1 MRKTSARTP
10 KTAAGERVLILSAG
24 VGSGHN
30 SAAAAVQ
37 QACAARGDVAEVQVL
52 DVLQVSSVLYRALL
66 NKGYFVLVEGL
77 PWLIDWGYDVSD
89 PPFRRR
95 GPIDPWT
102 RMNSVPVIDAVKR
115 FRPTA
120 IVCTHFL
127 PAQLLASLLLRGVTS
142 ARTAVVTTDYDF
154 QGLSLTGAFHAL
166 FLAREEGRVELMA
179 LGLPADRV
187 AAPGIPI
194 APQLTAA
201 PSPGRDPGEPPML
214 LISAGASGGDY
225 AVSVV
230 RQTLHMRSPFTA
242 TIVCGRN
249 DELRQRI
256 EQLVAPAG
264 ERYRVLGFTTEMP
277 QLLRRADLFVGKPG
291 GLSVSECMAAGL
303 PMVLVNPIPGQE
315 VRNGDYL
322 LEQGA
327 AVRCNSPATIGW
339 KIDEILRE
347 PGRLQRMQAA
357 AQRTGRPDAAAEVL
371 SVLLDGPSRPL
382 VITRAA
388 QKTILSAS
396 EERVVATDLSG
407 PSALVR
413 LIDSAAGSTV
423 ALLQAQ
429 ELEDLQKRYGTRDG
443 GLVLRRGQALRSLRW
458 EERRLIQTILRK
470 DETLSVHV
478 ERSRPHRPVPQGTAT
493 GLRPSS

>member
-1 MRKTSARTP
+1 MRKTPGRTP

-24 VGSGHN
+24 VGAGHN

-37 QACAARGDVAEVQVL
+37 QACAARADVAEVQVL

-77 PWLIDWGYDVSD
+77 PWLIDWGYDISD
-89 PPFRRR
+89 RPFRRR

-102 RMNSVPVIDAVKR
+102 RMNSVPVIDAIKR

-127 PAQLLASLLLRGVTS
+127 PAQLLASLLLRGVTN

-179 LGLPADRV
+179 LGLPSDRV

-194 APQLTAA
+194 ATQLKA
-201 PSPGRDPGEPPML
+201 PSGRDATEPPML

-225 AVSVV
+225 AAAVV

-242 TIVCGRN
+242 TVVCGRN
-249 DELRQRI
+249 DALRQRI

-264 ERYRVLGFTTEMP
+264 NRYRVLGFTTEMP

-303 PMVLVNPIPGQE
+303 PMVMVNPIPGQE

-327 AVRCNSPATIGW
+327 AVRCNTSATIGW
-339 KIDEILRE
+339 KIDEVLRE
-347 PGRLQRMQAA
+347 PGRLQQMQAA
-357 AQRTGRPDAAAEVL
+357 AQRTGRPEAAADVL
-371 SVLLDGPSRPL
+371 SRLLDGPSRPL

-396 EERVVATDLSG
+396 EDRVVATDLSG

-413 LIDSAAGSTV
+413 LIDSATGSTV

-429 ELEDLQKRYGTRDG
+429 ELEDLQKRYGTPDG
-443 GLVLRRGQALRSLRW
+443 SLVLRRSQAFRSLRW
-458 EERRLIQTILRK
+458 EERRLLRAILRG
-470 DETLSVHV
+470 DDTLAVRV
-478 ERSRPHRPVPQGTAT
+478 ERSRPHRPVPQGAAI
-493 GLRPSS
+493 GPRPPS

>member
-37 QACAARGDVAEVQVL
+37 QACAARSDVAEVQVL

-77 PWLIDWGYDVSD
+77 PWLIDWGYDISD

-127 PAQLLASLLLRGVTS
+127 PAQLLASLLLRGVTG

-179 LGLPADRV
+179 FGLPADRV

-194 APQLTAA
+194 APQLKAA
-201 PSPGRDPGEPPML
+201 PERDATEPPML

-225 AVSVV
+225 AVAVV

-242 TIVCGRN
+242 TVVCGRN
-249 DELRQRI
+249 EALRKRI
-256 EQLVAPAG
+256 EQVVAPAG
-264 ERYRVLGFTTEMP
+264 DRYRVLGFTTEMP

-322 LEQGA
+322 MEQGA
-327 AVRCNSPATIGW
+327 AVRCNTAATIGW
-339 KIDEILRE
+339 KLDEILRE

-357 AQRTGRPDAAAEVL
+357 AQRTGRPDAAADVL
-371 SVLLDGPSRPL
+371 SGLLDGPSRPL
-382 VITRAA
+382 VTTRAA

-413 LIDSAAGSTV
+413 LIDSATGSTV

-429 ELEDLQKRYGTRDG
+429 ELEDLQRRYGTRDG

-458 EERRLIQTILRK
+458 EERRLIRAILGK

-478 ERSRPHRPVPQGTAT
+478 ERSRPHRLVPQGTAT
-493 GLRPSS
+493 GPRPPS